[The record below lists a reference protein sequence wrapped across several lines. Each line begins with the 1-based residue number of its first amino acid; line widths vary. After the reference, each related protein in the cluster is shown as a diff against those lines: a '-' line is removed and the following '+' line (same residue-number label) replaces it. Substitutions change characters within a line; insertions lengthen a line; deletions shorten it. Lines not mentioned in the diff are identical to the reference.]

1 MTDGGTTYGGWMS
14 VPFYGRVTIISLVIY
29 AVALMVLGMLLAVQG
44 TVASLAFVA
53 PFAIVSLVL
62 AVLAWR
68 LGMRMAL
75 TLGIWA
81 VLNLLFHGPFLVPA
95 LGRFNSFF
103 DFGTV
108 IPVIAALAVTAVAG
122 VVAFVQQRKDAA
134 RAEGTAGE
142 RRMLSGVAVIVVLL
156 MAASG
161 IANLAGLESVSAE
174 ERAGAIKVDMKNTE
188 FDPAEIR
195 IAAGQPA
202 RLVIKNRDLA
212 THTFTVDTLGIDVS
226 FIPGT
231 EKIVDLSVLNA
242 GTYVYICAIEG
253 HEEMKGTIV
262 VR

>member
-14 VPFYGRVTIISLVIY
+14 VPFYGRVAIISLVIY
-29 AVALMVLGMLLAVQG
+29 AAALMLLGMLLAVQG

-62 AVLAWR
+62 AVLALR

-108 IPVIAALAVTAVAG
+108 IPVIAALAVTG

-212 THTFTVDTLGIDVS
+212 THTFTVDTLGIDIS

>member
-14 VPFYGRVTIISLVIY
+14 VPFYGQVAIISLVIY
-29 AVALMVLGMLLAVQG
+29 AAALMVLGMLLAVQG

-95 LGRFNSFF
+95 LGRVNSFF
-103 DFGTV
+103 DFGTA
-108 IPVIAALAVTAVAG
+108 IPVIAALAVTAVAE

-142 RRMLSGVAVIVVLL
+142 RRMLSSVAVIVVLL
-156 MAASG
+156 MAASP
-161 IANLAGLESVSAE
+161 LDLYVSLSFASIFPAAAVRSFCSFAPLVAIVRKSFAR
-174 ERAGAIKVDMKNTE
+174 ER
-188 FDPAEIR
+188 
-195 IAAGQPA
+195 
-202 RLVIKNRDLA
+202 
-212 THTFTVDTLGIDVS
+212 
-226 FIPGT
+226 
-231 EKIVDLSVLNA
+231 
-242 GTYVYICAIEG
+242 
-253 HEEMKGTIV
+253 
-262 VR
+262 